1 MDSQD
6 EQIITLFFE
15 VCRRNQRYHDRISGS
30 DDPSRGQY
38 YCLAI
43 LDGAGAV
50 SQRELA
56 DLLHIRPAST
66 GELLN
71 RLEAKGWIER
81 RPSLRDKRMRLV
93 TLTSAGKEKIDA
105 VRLEKKANDKVMLTP
120 LTEEDRQRFFEI
132 LTKINDYY
140 LHMEQELRKRNE

>member
-56 DLLHIRPAST
+56 DLLHIRPASA

-71 RLEAKGWIER
+71 RLEAKGWIDR
-81 RPSLRDKRMRLV
+81 RPSPKDKRVRLV
-93 TLTSAGKEKIDA
+93 CLTSAGKKKIDA
-105 VRLEKKANDKVMLTP
+105 VRQEKKTNDKIMLTP
-120 LTEEDRQRFFEI
+120 LNGEDRQRFFEI

-140 LHMEQELRKRNE
+140 LHMEQELKKRNE